1 MITDLLDRLQTA
13 LALPS
18 SARRLDASE
27 LAAFLDDLGVER
39 AQRHVG
45 LLLPLL
51 MDDLPL
57 AFVKA
62 EILAADGV
70 HARLH

>member
-1 MITDLLDRLQTA
+1 MTDLLDRLQGA

-18 SARRLDASE
+18 SARALSTAE
-27 LAAFLDDLGVER
+27 LTAFLTDLGVER
-39 AQRHVG
+39 AQRQFG

-62 EILAADGV
+62 EIFAADGV
-70 HARLH
+70 HARLP